1 MDHLAAALGAEEALL
16 DLRLLGGLVVEQPDA
31 VVARLHVELI
41 LVLGM
46 QDDFVYLVALDFF
59 VDDFE
64 VVRNIKL
71 LVVYSDSKDS
81 NVPLAVAHEQS
92 VSAVERQSVGV
103 PLLQQVLVVFGQLLM
118 RSWSQECT
126 IFTGRLLLV
135 SNS

>member
-1 MDHLAAALGAEEALL
+1 
-16 DLRLLGGLVVEQPDA
+16 
-31 VVARLHVELI
+31 
-41 LVLGM
+41 M

-64 VVRNIKL
+64 VVRNIEL